1 MTAQQDKKARVM
13 QGTIVSN
20 SMQDS
25 IVVKIDRFIKHP
37 KYKKYIRKST
47 KVMAHDAENVGQLGD
62 TVSIQ
67 ECKPISK
74 NKSWNL
80 ISIDTKAKL

>member
-1 MTAQQDKKARVM
+1 MTANQDKKARVM
-13 QGTIVSN
+13 QGTVVSN
-20 SMQDS
+20 GMQDS

-47 KVMAHDAENVGQLGD
+47 KVMAHDAENIAQVGD
-62 TVSIQ
+62 TVSVQ

-80 ISIDTKAKL
+80 ISIDAKAKL